1 MKNWRTRKGLYMVRE
16 ISNKSCVDYPMILT
30 GDELNEWVKSHNES
44 YGYIPGVGGDKSY
57 TCFAWLLEYKD

>member
-1 MKNWRTRKGLYMVRE
+1 MVRE
-16 ISNKSCVDYPMILT
+16 ISNKSCVDYPLILT

-57 TCFAWLLEYKD
+57 VCLAWLLEYKD